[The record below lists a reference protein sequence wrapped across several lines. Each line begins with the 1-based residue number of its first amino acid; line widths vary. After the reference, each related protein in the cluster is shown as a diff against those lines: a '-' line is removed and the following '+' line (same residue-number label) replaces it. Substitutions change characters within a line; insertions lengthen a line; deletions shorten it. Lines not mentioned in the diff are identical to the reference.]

1 MASLLILTK
10 KADITQQVS
19 HLTQTFS
26 IEFATNK
33 ELALQKFS
41 TKKHDFLLIDAE
53 LLSSPS
59 QEVSYKKNLSPFWQI
74 SANVQI
80 IILCQQSNL
89 REAVNLVK
97 AGANN
102 YIMYPL
108 NPTEI
113 QHILH
118 KSQVTMQLKLEL
130 DYLRDKFWKPES
142 IKLIQTQSEKVKK
155 MFHSI
160 KAVAPTKTTVL
171 LSGETGVGKGVLARI
186 IHNHSN
192 RSHLPFVSV
201 HCGAIPDTLIESE
214 LFGHEKG
221 SFTGAVKRKLGKFE
235 IANGGTIF
243 LDEIGTVTT
252 ATQIKLLKVLQ
263 DRIFQRVG
271 GEQDVEVDVRIV
283 AATNDNLQQM
293 VENGTFRKDLLYRLN
308 IFPISIPALRER
320 KEDIPNLIEG
330 YLQKLNRFYDKNI
343 YEVHPTVLQTLT
355 EYSWPGNIREL
366 ENLIERAFILET
378 SSILTPESFPSELF
392 KSTTEPAAMVV
403 DTSKTLAEVRT
414 EALENIERQ
423 YLQQILSIHKG
434 KISKTAETA
443 GVGPRQLHK
452 LLTKY
457 GIRKEEFK

>member
-10 KADITQQVS
+10 KTDISQQIS
-19 HLTQTFS
+19 NLSQSFS

-41 TKKHDFLLIDAE
+41 HKKHDFLLIDAQ
-53 LLSSPS
+53 LLSS
-59 QEVSYKKNLSPFWQI
+59 QQDSYKKSLSPFWQI

-80 IILCQQSNL
+80 IILCEQSNL

-97 AGANN
+97 SGANN

-108 NPTEI
+108 NPTEL

-118 KSQVTMQLKLEL
+118 KSQVAVQLKLEL

-283 AATNDNLQQM
+283 AATNDNFQQM
-293 VENGTFRKDLLYRLN
+293 VENATPLPIPSSLKGICPVN
-308 IFPISIPALRER
+308 IL
-320 KEDIPNLIEG
+320 
-330 YLQKLNRFYDKNI
+330 
-343 YEVHPTVLQTLT
+343 
-355 EYSWPGNIREL
+355 
-366 ENLIERAFILET
+366 
-378 SSILTPESFPSELF
+378 
-392 KSTTEPAAMVV
+392 
-403 DTSKTLAEVRT
+403 
-414 EALENIERQ
+414 
-423 YLQQILSIHKG
+423 
-434 KISKTAETA
+434 
-443 GVGPRQLHK
+443 
-452 LLTKY
+452 
-457 GIRKEEFK
+457 